1 MAENKIISWTTK
13 EFEHYDKG
21 AGWYLTLSIL
31 GLLIVA
37 YEIYLHDYFAAL
49 TLFIAMIVVYF
60 FSRILPRDV
69 EVTITDKGI
78 NVDKGSYPYTS
89 IKRFWIV
96 ESAGSRKLYIETTA
110 YLNRFVILL
119 LADQDPDAITEILKQ
134 FLPESQS
141 NRETLAQRASR
152 FLRF

>member
-1 MAENKIISWTTK
+1 MAEKQILSWTTK

-21 AGWYLTLSIL
+21 AGWYLTLTVL
-31 GLLIVA
+31 GFLIVA

-49 TLFIAMIVVYF
+49 TLFIVIVMVYF

-69 EVTITDKGI
+69 QVTITDKSI
-78 NVDKGSYPYTS
+78 NVDKGSYPYTG

-96 ESAGSRKLYIETTA
+96 EKGTSPKLYFETTA

-119 LADQDPDAITEILKQ
+119 LADQDPDRK
-134 FLPESQS
+134 
-141 NRETLAQRASR
+141 
-152 FLRF
+152 